1 MRRPTALAVDTTNE
15 LAYELNISPRTSID
29 SHSTTKHDLHATTPA
44 TASPPQPAQP
54 TLTPSIRLLFSLIS
68 RKHFLCLI
76 VPAIFSSLIAGGIA
90 PFMTFVVG
98 QAFDTFAQFPLTPN
112 PPQAA
117 KDALLRGVG
126 LAALELIGLAFGS
139 LALGSITS
147 CLWIWA
153 GEINAISLRKAV
165 YTAVTQKDMVWFDMH
180 MGATEGT
187 VQATTEENQQ
197 GPIGAGGLMAKFSR
211 YVVFSFLFQCPHSFF
226 TGKPTMCAWHHP
238 WPRA

>member
-1 MRRPTALAVDTTNE
+1 MRRPTSLAVNTTNT
-15 LAYELNISPRTSID
+15 LAYELDPSPRTSID
-29 SHSTTKHDLHATTPA
+29 SHSTTTDLKPETPA
-44 TASPPQPAQP
+44 PAAAPAPAQP
-54 TLTPSIRLLFSLIS
+54 PLTPSLRLLFSLVS
-68 RKHFLCLI
+68 RKHVLCLI
-76 VPAIFSSLIAGGIA
+76 LPAILSSVIAGGIA

-112 PPQAA
+112 PPQSA

-165 YTAVTQKDMVWFDMH
+165 YTAVTQKDMVWFDTH

-187 VQATTEENQQ
+187 VEATAEDNQQ

-211 YVVFSFLFQCPHSFF
+211 CVFFPF
-226 TGKPTMCAWHHP
+226 TISSYSLSTEKPTTSA
-238 WPRA
+238 WPRHWPLG

>member
-1 MRRPTALAVDTTNE
+1 
-15 LAYELNISPRTSID
+15 
-29 SHSTTKHDLHATTPA
+29 
-44 TASPPQPAQP
+44 
-54 TLTPSIRLLFSLIS
+54 
-68 RKHFLCLI
+68 
-76 VPAIFSSLIAGGIA
+76 
-90 PFMTFVVG
+90 MTFVVG

-187 VQATTEENQQ
+187 VQATTEDNQQ

-211 YVVFSFLFQCPHSFF
+211 CVVFSVSMSSH
-226 TGKPTMCAWHHP
+226 
-238 WPRA
+238 

>member
-1 MRRPTALAVDTTNE
+1 MRRPTTLAVNTTNE

-29 SHSTTKHDLHATTPA
+29 SHSTTTDLKHETPA
-44 TASPPQPAQP
+44 AAPLPPAQP
-54 TLTPSIRLLFSLIS
+54 TLTPSIQMLFSLVS

-76 VPAIFSSLIAGGIA
+76 LPAIFSSVIAGGIA

-117 KDALLRGVG
+117 KDALLHGVG

-139 LALGSITS
+139 LALGSVTS

-187 VQATTEENQQ
+187 VQATAEDNQQ

-211 YVVFSFLFQCPHSFF
+211 YVFFSFMISSYSLF
-226 TGKPTMCAWHHP
+226 TEKPMMSAW
-238 WPRA
+238 RRL

>member
-1 MRRPTALAVDTTNE
+1 MRRPTTLAVDTTNE

-29 SHSTTKHDLHATTPA
+29 SHSTTTDLKHTPA
-44 TASPPQPAQP
+44 TAAPPQPAQP

-187 VQATTEENQQ
+187 VQATTEDNQQ

-211 YVVFSFLFQCPHSFF
+211 CVVFSVSMSSH
-226 TGKPTMCAWHHP
+226 
-238 WPRA
+238 